1 MSFANEAS
9 KLLNNKYFLYL
20 MVFLTI
26 TNMLGYLV
34 TNKLNAVIFFAL
46 ISLLAYQFSKNMSI
60 ILLIALIA
68 TNFMMSQHLMR
79 EGMTIATDTAA
90 IPVVEDTEI
99 DKAGDNEIN
108 DAASVLKKSL
118 NVTDA
123 KNTLN
128 TLNTNAKSQENV
140 SKTIDTNNPSLN
152 SGDGTAEL
160 EGAGK
165 SANAKTGFQNANRQQ
180 IGAPI
185 TNTDSLKGP
194 RLDYASTMEAAYDN
208 LDKMLGGDGIKQLTN
223 DTQKLMSQQ
232 QQLFDTMNQM
242 GPMLESAQGLLK
254 GFDFKSLGNLSSLA
268 SSLGGA
274 STVNTAS
281 S

>member
-1 MSFANEAS
+1 MNFVNEAS
-9 KLLNNKYFLYL
+9 KLLHNKYFLYL

-26 TNMLGYLV
+26 TNVLGYLV
-34 TNKLNAVIFFAL
+34 TNKITAVIFFAL
-46 ISLLAYQFSKNMSI
+46 ISVLVYQFSKNMSV

-68 TNFMMSQHLMR
+68 TNFMMSRHLIQ
-79 EGMTIATDTAA
+79 EGMTSKPTD
-90 IPVVEDTEI
+90 VKEDDTDI
-99 DKAGDNEIN
+99 NKTGDNEIN
-108 DAASVLKKSL
+108 DAANALKNYPTVTQAKQSLSATSNAPDAKPIIDANNTSL
-118 NVTDA
+118 NA
-123 KNTLN
+123 
-128 TLNTNAKSQENV
+128 
-140 SKTIDTNNPSLN
+140 
-152 SGDGTAEL
+152 GDKQPEL
-160 EGAGK
+160 EGVGK
-165 SANAKTGFQNANRQQ
+165 NEKAKTGFQNANRQQ

-185 TNTDSLKGP
+185 SNTDSLKGP

-274 STVNTAS
+274 STVNAS
-281 S
+281 LA

>member
-1 MSFANEAS
+1 MNFANEAS

-26 TNMLGYLV
+26 TNVLGYLV

-46 ISLLAYQFSKNMSI
+46 ISLLVHQFSKNMSV

-68 TNFMMSQHLMR
+68 TNFMMTQHLMR
-79 EGMTIATDTAA
+79 EGLDM
-90 IPVVEDTEI
+90 PVVDVKEEDEEI
-99 DKAGDNEIN
+99 HKGGDDEIN
-108 DAASVLKKSL
+108 NAVAILKKSPT
-118 NVTDA
+118 VTDA
-123 KNTLN
+123 QNALGANKPVDINNTTLN
-128 TLNTNAKSQENV
+128 V
-140 SKTIDTNNPSLN
+140 
-152 SGDGTAEL
+152 GDSSDAV

-165 SANAKTGFQNANRQQ
+165 STNAKTGFQNANRQQ

-185 TNTDSLKGP
+185 SNSDSLKGP

-274 STVNTAS
+274 PTVNTTA
-281 S
+281 

>member
-1 MSFANEAS
+1 MNLTTEAT
-9 KLLNNKYFLYL
+9 KLLNNKYFLYFI
-20 MVFLTI
+20 VFVSI

-34 TNKLNAVIFFAL
+34 TNKLNAIVFFAL
-46 ISLLAYQFSKNMSI
+46 TSLIVYQFSKNKAI
-60 ILLIALIA
+60 ILLIALVA
-68 TNFMMSQHLMR
+68 TNAMMSKNLMK
-79 EGMTIATDTAA
+79 EGMTTASD
-90 IPVVEDTEI
+90 DTEDL
-99 DKAGDNEIN
+99 DKAGDSAIN
-108 DAASVLKKSL
+108 DAAVVLKKSK

-123 KNTLN
+123 KQALE
-128 TLNTNAKSQENV
+128 TNEQPIKTT
-140 SKTIDTNNPSLN
+140 KTIDANNPTLN
-152 SGDGTAEL
+152 SGDNQPDL

-165 SANAKTGFQNANRQQ
+165 NIKAKTGFQNANRQK

-185 TNTDSLKGP
+185 SDTDSLKGP

-274 STVNTAS
+274 STVNTNV
-281 S
+281 